1 MQERSGQS
9 SAQRGAGEWSRE
21 RAEEPHP
28 GASFRGWGRQ
38 KSPGV
43 KCSVSQWSMAPDNGP
58 PSCKITSV
66 VLSRKEGDGAAANIP
81 LLGNNPRC
89 PPGSQVW
96 TSVRA
101 NKDPVC
107 SFSSIPHFVFT

>member
-58 PSCKITSV
+58 PSLQNHVCGPEQ
-66 VLSRKEGDGAAANIP
+66 EGG
-81 LLGNNPRC
+81 R
-89 PPGSQVW
+89 W
-96 TSVRA
+96 R
-101 NKDPVC
+101 
-107 SFSSIPHFVFT
+107 SSKYPSAGK